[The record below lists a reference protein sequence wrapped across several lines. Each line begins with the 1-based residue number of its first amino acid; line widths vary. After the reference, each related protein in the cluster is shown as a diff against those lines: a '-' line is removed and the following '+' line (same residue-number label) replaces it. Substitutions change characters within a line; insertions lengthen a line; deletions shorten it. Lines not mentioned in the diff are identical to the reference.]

1 MPKETEFKEI
11 YDKFMDYQQSV
22 HLKNKKKIDFGNLKE
37 RISNTKKMYIA
48 VLVGL
53 DVSLFDIYDMIE
65 SIHDGLD
72 CEILVMPA
80 PDDKLNDNE
89 IKVSVFYKDWYLFNN
104 LIKFLKLV
112 KVLIVLEIEIHH
124 INVVN

>member
-1 MPKETEFKEI
+1 MHQSDYDIYNYFHNSGNWRAEI
-11 YDKFMDYQQSV
+11 FRFIG
-22 HLKNKKKIDFGNLKE
+22 KIDFGNLKE

-89 IKVSVFYKDWYLFNN
+89 IKVSVFYKD
-104 LIKFLKLV
+104 
-112 KVLIVLEIEIHH
+112 
-124 INVVN
+124 

>member
-1 MPKETEFKEI
+1 MLDNNVNAIDIIESIKLPKKPDLITLSDYDIYNYFHNSGNWRAEI
-11 YDKFMDYQQSV
+11 FRFIG
-22 HLKNKKKIDFGNLKE
+22 KIDFGNLKE

-89 IKVSVFYKDWYLFNN
+89 IKVSVFYKD
-104 LIKFLKLV
+104 
-112 KVLIVLEIEIHH
+112 
-124 INVVN
+124 

>member
-1 MPKETEFKEI
+1 
-11 YDKFMDYQQSV
+11 
-22 HLKNKKKIDFGNLKE
+22 
-37 RISNTKKMYIA
+37 MYIA

-112 KVLIVLEIEIHH
+112 KVLIVLEIELHH